1 MSLRWVN
8 KNIAKF
14 GGDPSNVTIMGESA
28 GAMSCFL
35 HLASPT
41 SRGLFHKVIAM
52 SGSGSTPF
60 MHNDRTPAMYA
71 EALAKHLGAKP
82 GKGPSHTDLFMKP
95 SPQFVFF
102 LSN

>member
-1 MSLRWVN
+1 MSLRWVK
-8 KNIAKF
+8 KNVDKF
-14 GGDPSNVTIMGESA
+14 HGDPKNVTIMGESA

-35 HLASPT
+35 HMVSPT

-71 EALAKHLGAKP
+71 EALAQHLGAKP
-82 GKGPSHTDLFMKP
+82 GRMKSALSLIPSM
-95 SPQFVFF
+95 
-102 LSN
+102 